1 MLETQALD
9 AILERHNREP
19 ANVIAILQDIQ
30 AEVNW
35 LPEEDL
41 RYVCVELDIPP
52 SKMMALATFYK
63 AFSLQP
69 RGKHIVQVCLGT
81 ACHVRGAVRILET
94 VERELGIEGGQTDE
108 DLQWTL
114 ETVGCLGACALGPI
128 VVVDG
133 EYHGQMT
140 SAKATRLLQKIKK
153 ADGEVDFKDAQEVYN
168 KYRAFEGWPG
178 IFAANGTKFDG
189 LSLVENEKFHQPF
202 ELLSLAGESIIVGC
216 EKGSLKIETI
226 QPASKKAVLAKAYC
240 VGRGIKVGSTIL

>member
-41 RYVCVELDIPP
+41 RYVCTELDIPP

-69 RGKHIVQVCLGT
+69 RGRHVVQVCQGT
-81 ACHVRGAVRILET
+81 ACHVRGAVRILGA

-140 SAKATRLLQKIKK
+140 SVKATRLLQRIKK
-153 ADGEVDFKDAQEVYN
+153 ADD
-168 KYRAFEGWPG
+168 
-178 IFAANGTKFDG
+178 NG
-189 LSLVENEKFHQPF
+189 
-202 ELLSLAGESIIVGC
+202 AG
-216 EKGSLKIETI
+216 K
-226 QPASKKAVLAKAYC
+226 
-240 VGRGIKVGSTIL
+240 

>member
-1 MLETQALD
+1 MLETGAFE
-9 AILERHNREP
+9 AILERHGRNP
-19 ANVIAILQDIQ
+19 ANIIAILQDIQ
-30 AEVNW
+30 SAVNW

-41 RYVCVELDIPP
+41 RLVCQELDIPL

-81 ACHVRGAVRILET
+81 ACHVRGGERILGA
-94 VERELGIEGGQTDE
+94 VERELGIVGGETDT

-140 SAKATRLLQKIKK
+140 SAKATRLLSRVKK
-153 ADGEVDFKDAQEVYN
+153 AG
-168 KYRAFEGWPG
+168 G
-178 IFAANGTKFDG
+178 NG
-189 LSLVENEKFHQPF
+189 SEE
-202 ELLSLAGESIIVGC
+202 
-216 EKGSLKIETI
+216 
-226 QPASKKAVLAKAYC
+226 
-240 VGRGIKVGSTIL
+240 

>member
-1 MLETQALD
+1 MLETQRLD

-41 RYVCVELDIPP
+41 RYVCKELDIPP

-69 RGKHIVQVCLGT
+69 RGKHVVQVCQGT
-81 ACHVRGAVRILET
+81 ACHVRGAVRILGAI
-94 VERELGIEGGQTDE
+94 ERELGIEGGQTDE

-140 SAKATRLLQKIKK
+140 SVKATRLLQRIKK
-153 ADGEVDFKDAQEVYN
+153 ADD
-168 KYRAFEGWPG
+168 
-178 IFAANGTKFDG
+178 NG
-189 LSLVENEKFHQPF
+189 
-202 ELLSLAGESIIVGC
+202 AGE
-216 EKGSLKIETI
+216 
-226 QPASKKAVLAKAYC
+226 
-240 VGRGIKVGSTIL
+240 

>member
-1 MLETQALD
+1 MLETGTLD
-9 AILERHNREP
+9 SILERHGRDP

-30 AEVNW
+30 TEANW
-35 LPEEDL
+35 LPEEAL
-41 RYVCVELDIPP
+41 RYVCAELDIAP

-94 VERELGIEGGQTDE
+94 IERELGLEGGQTDE

-140 SAKATRLLQKIKK
+140 SAKASRLLQRIKK
-153 ADGEVDFKDAQEVYN
+153 ADG
-168 KYRAFEGWPG
+168 
-178 IFAANGTKFDG
+178 NG
-189 LSLVENEKFHQPF
+189 
-202 ELLSLAGESIIVGC
+202 AGE
-216 EKGSLKIETI
+216 
-226 QPASKKAVLAKAYC
+226 
-240 VGRGIKVGSTIL
+240 